1 MPAVNAEPIT
11 PMPFRGG
18 PFRVRMGLTPI
29 QPADWLVIGPDYAG
43 QIAEKRRLIAA
54 DRAAVWQML
63 PQAEGAAAELAD
75 VLAANLAV
83 NHGAHF
89 ALDAGRLENRLL
101 GESEALPQGDLGA
114 VIRHLQEDFCL
125 LRPDAGDGLY
135 RLTGASLCFP
145 ANWKLAEK
153 LGRPLIAIHE
163 HVPDYE
169 PAVGAGVD
177 RFLQRLD
184 AGRLVTRANWLLS
197 DEPALFQLGKRPLAH
212 TIPVAEIGRKL
223 AMRLERQCF
232 CRLPETGAVVFS
244 IRTFVHR
251 LDEVVATPTDA
262 RDLLAALSGMD
273 GPALA
278 YRHIGPVLPQLTD
291 WLESRAA

>member
-1 MPAVNAEPIT
+1 LRPEPIT

-29 QPADWLVIGPDYAG
+29 QPAEWLVIGPDYAG

-54 DRAAVWQML
+54 DREAVWQML
-63 PQAEGAAAELAD
+63 PQAQDAAAELGDA
-75 VLAANLAV
+75 LAANLV
-83 NHGAHF
+83 GHHGEHF
-89 ALDAGRLENRLL
+89 RRENGRFENRLL
-101 GESEALPQGDLGA
+101 GESEALAPGDLGA
-114 VIRHLQEDFCL
+114 VIRHVQEDVCL
-125 LRPDAGDGLY
+125 LQPDGSDGLY

-197 DEPALFQLGKRPLAH
+197 DEPALFQLGKRPLAEA
-212 TIPVAEIGRKL
+212 IPLEEIGRRL
-223 AMRLERQCF
+223 VMRLERQCF
-232 CRLPETGAVVFS
+232 LRLPQTGAVVFS
-244 IRTFVHR
+244 IRTFVLR
-251 LDEVVATPTDA
+251 LEEAVATPADA
-262 RDLLAALSGMD
+262 RDLMASLSGMD

-278 YRHIGPVLPQLTD
+278 YRHIGPVLPRLTA
-291 WLESRAA
+291 WLESRAG

>member
-1 MPAVNAEPIT
+1 MRPEPIT

-29 QPADWLVIGPDYAG
+29 QPAEWLVIGPDYAV

-54 DRAAVWQML
+54 DREAVWQML
-63 PQAEGAAAELAD
+63 PQAEDAAAELAD
-75 VLAANLAV
+75 VVAANLATH
-83 NHGAHF
+83 HGQHF
-89 ALDAGRLENRLL
+89 RRKNGRFENRPL
-101 GESEALPQGDLGA
+101 GESEALAPGDLGA
-114 VIRHLQEDFCL
+114 VIRHVQEDVCL
-125 LRPDAGDGLY
+125 LQPDGSDGLY

-184 AGRLVTRANWLLS
+184 AGRVVTRANWLLS
-197 DEPALFQLGKRPLAH
+197 DEPALFQLGKRPLAEA
-212 TIPVAEIGRKL
+212 IPLDEIGRRL
-223 AMRLERQCF
+223 VMRLGRQCF
-232 CRLPETGAVVFS
+232 LRLPQTGAVVFS
-244 IRTFVHR
+244 IRTFV
-251 LDEVVATPTDA
+251 LPLEEAVATPADA
-262 RDLLAALSGMD
+262 RDLMASLSGMD

-278 YRHIGPVLPQLTD
+278 YRHIGPVLPRLTA
-291 WLESRAA
+291 WLESRAG